1 MLNELW
7 KTIPDFPN
15 YQVSDTGLV
24 KGKTGKVLKTFIQN
38 GGYAVAT
45 LYNESKR
52 SAKKTVHRLVAEAF
66 VDNPS
71 GLPIVNHIDG
81 NKLNNEAPN
90 LEWCD
95 NSHNILHAR
104 ATGLNPYNKPTSGMK
119 LPARGDGPTTQYYGV
134 CWDKSRSKW
143 KVRIQYNGKVL
154 TQKRFDNETDAA
166 KYYDEFV
173 KSNTLDR
180 PLNFP

>member
-7 KTIPDFPN
+7 KTITDFPN
-15 YQVSDTGLV
+15 YQVSNTGKV

-38 GGYAVAT
+38 GGYEVAT
-45 LYNESKR
+45 LHNEEKR
-52 SAKKTVHRLVAEAF
+52 SAKRTVHRLVAEAF
-66 VDNPS
+66 IDNPA

-81 NKLNNEAPN
+81 NKLNNAAPN

-104 ATGLNPYNKPTSGMK
+104 ATGLNPYSNPTVGMK
-119 LPARGDGPTTQYYGV
+119 LPARGNGPTTQYYGV

-143 KVRIQYNGKVL
+143 KVRIQHNGKVL
-154 TQKRFDNETDAA
+154 TQKRFDNELVAA
-166 KYYDEFV
+166 KYYDEFI
-173 KSNTLDR
+173 KTNTLDR